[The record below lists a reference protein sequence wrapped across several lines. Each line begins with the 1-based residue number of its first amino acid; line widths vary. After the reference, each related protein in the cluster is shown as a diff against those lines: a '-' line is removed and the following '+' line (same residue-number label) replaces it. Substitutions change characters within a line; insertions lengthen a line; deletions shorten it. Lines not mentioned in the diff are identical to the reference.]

1 MGFAESVLP
10 LRPFA
15 LGPFIVAADGV
26 LSPRQPGGRPAFT
39 FRWRGRTFQAELQ
52 GRQLVIGAA
61 IAGLPFAAENPA
73 ARPAVLAAL
82 QAARAAL
89 APGWRLALPPGAR
102 VQLQADAD
110 LDRPPTALRMVAAA
124 AQFAW
129 QVSPFLELLEEAGA
143 VEP

>member
-1 MGFAESVLP
+1 MTLAESVLP
-10 LRPFA
+10 LRPFT
-15 LGPFIVAADGV
+15 LGPFLVGPDGV
-26 LSPRQPGGRPAFT
+26 LSPRVAGGRPAFT
-39 FRWRGRTFQAELQ
+39 FRWRGRAFQAELQ
-52 GRQLVIGAA
+52 GRHLVIGAA
-61 IAGLPFAAENPA
+61 IAGLPFAAESAA

-89 APGWRLALPPGAR
+89 APHWRLALPPGAR

-110 LDRPPTALRMVAAA
+110 LDRPPTALRMITAA

-129 QVSPFLELLEEAGA
+129 QVTPYLELLEEAGA